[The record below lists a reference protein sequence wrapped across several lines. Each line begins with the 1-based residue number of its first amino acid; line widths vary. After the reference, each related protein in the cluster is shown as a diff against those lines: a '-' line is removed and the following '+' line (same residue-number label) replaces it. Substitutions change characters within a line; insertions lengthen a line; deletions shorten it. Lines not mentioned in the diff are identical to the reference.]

1 MMGTEVSLENYRT
14 QVDEN
19 GDFQLWVPQ
28 SLFRVDQELR
38 AQMLG
43 YKTVVISIK
52 KGSKIQLDKPI
63 KMEVKPMIMGKIAVA
78 RK

>member
-1 MMGTEVSLENYRT
+1 
-14 QVDEN
+14 
-19 GDFQLWVPQ
+19 
-28 SLFRVDQELR
+28 
-38 AQMLG
+38 
-43 YKTVVISIK
+43 VISIK